1 MGGLSWG
8 YLYGAIS
15 HECTTTIT
23 TTTTTTTTTTGGS
36 GSLQSSRE
44 DLCEAG
50 LDDGGVELRSVR
62 TGLGEEV
69 FASQLYSQVAKAGSN
84 KALAAAKVR
93 MNLVRFFYSLWKW
106 VTEPWTEH
114 CMKSEHHQQKAQI

>member
-1 MGGLSWG
+1 MQSL
-8 YLYGAIS
+8 
-15 HECTTTIT
+15 CC
-23 TTTTTTTTTTGGS
+23 TGGN

-69 FASQLYSQVAKAGSN
+69 FPSQLYSQVSKAGG
-84 KALAAAKVR
+84 KTLAGAKVR
-93 MNLVRFFYSLWKW
+93 RKLVRFTWYNNSGSQNLTKLSQAILLI
-106 VTEPWTEH
+106 V
-114 CMKSEHHQQKAQI
+114 

>member
-8 YLYGAIS
+8 YLNGAIS
-15 HECTTTIT
+15 H
-23 TTTTTTTTTTGGS
+23 TGGN

-69 FASQLYSQVAKAGSN
+69 FASQLYSQVSKAGG
-84 KALAAAKVR
+84 KTLAAAKVR
-93 MNLVRFFYSLWKW
+93 SNLFLRLTLEV
-106 VTEPWTEH
+106 
-114 CMKSEHHQQKAQI
+114 

>member
-1 MGGLSWG
+1 MNGGGLSQG
-8 YLYGAIS
+8 YLSMLQPPTGAG
-15 HECTTTIT
+15 T
-23 TTTTTTTTTTGGS
+23 

-69 FASQLYSQVAKAGSN
+69 FASQLYSQVAKAGG
-84 KALAAAKVR
+84 KTLAAAKVE
-93 MNLVRFFYSLWKW
+93 LSGISIV
-106 VTEPWTEH
+106 
-114 CMKSEHHQQKAQI
+114 

>member
-1 MGGLSWG
+1 MNGGAVLGISVWCNLS
-8 YLYGAIS
+8 
-15 HECTTTIT
+15 C
-23 TTTTTTTTTTGGS
+23 TGGN

-69 FASQLYSQVAKAGSN
+69 FASQLYSQVSKAGG
-84 KALAAAKVR
+84 KTLAGAKVR
-93 MNLVRFFYSLWKW
+93 TK
-106 VTEPWTEH
+106 
-114 CMKSEHHQQKAQI
+114 

>member
-15 HECTTTIT
+15 
-23 TTTTTTTTTTGGS
+23 GGN

-69 FASQLYSQVAKAGSN
+69 FASQLYSQVSKAGG
-84 KALAAAKVR
+84 KTLAAAKVR
-93 MNLVRFFYSLWKW
+93 RNLIRVL
-106 VTEPWTEH
+106 
-114 CMKSEHHQQKAQI
+114 

>member
-15 HECTTTIT
+15 HGC
-23 TTTTTTTTTTGGS
+23 TTTTTGGS

-69 FASQLYSQVAKAGSN
+69 FASPLYSQVSKAGGN

-93 MNLVRFFYSLWKW
+93 MNLSGSSSHFGSGSQN
-106 VTEPWTEH
+106 P
-114 CMKSEHHQQKAQI
+114 

>member
-8 YLYGAIS
+8 YLNGAIS
-15 HECTTTIT
+15 H
-23 TTTTTTTTTTGGS
+23 TGGN

-69 FASQLYSQVAKAGSN
+69 FASQLYSQVSKAGG
-84 KALAAAKVR
+84 KTTAGAKVR
-93 MNLVRFFYSLWKW
+93 RSPSPTHFGSLVGPR
-106 VTEPWTEH
+106 T
-114 CMKSEHHQQKAQI
+114 